1 MTMDLSSWNECSSIS
16 REGLVEAIEISVDP
30 NSDTEIDLNF
40 GSVIR
45 PIEECNYEQIRTGLI
60 VISDV

>member
-1 MTMDLSSWNECSSIS
+1 M
-16 REGLVEAIEISVDP
+16 RVDP

-45 PIEECNYEQIRTGLI
+45 PIEECNYERIRTGMI
-60 VISDV
+60 VISYVERGESIRIIDLEDD